1 MISAQSTGCARERY
15 NNASIPTICQLQPVF
30 LSRNNRNTATMNV
43 QGKIPN
49 EHSSDPTR
57 SPSTPPGPTGGSSS
71 SASSDENAGVSP
83 PLQSVPVFW
92 QEISEQD
99 RQLQHQEFLAK
110 IGLELAQEY
119 VRVKRQRFHEH
130 FLAGIGLELAQE
142 YVEAIANELAQEE
155 DRVDSA
161 ESLN

>member
-1 MISAQSTGCARERY
+1 
-15 NNASIPTICQLQPVF
+15 
-30 LSRNNRNTATMNV
+30 MNV

-57 SPSTPPGPTGGSSS
+57 SPSTPPGPTGGCSS
-71 SASSDENAGVSP
+71 SASSDENAGLSP
-83 PLQSVPVFW
+83 PRQPVP
-92 QEISEQD
+92 EQD

-119 VRVKRQRFHEH
+119 VRVERQRFHEH
-130 FLAGIGLELAQE
+130 FLAGIGLELVKE
-142 YVEAIANELAQEE
+142 YVRVEHEKFMEAIANELAQEE

-161 ESLN
+161 ESIN

>member
-1 MISAQSTGCARERY
+1 
-15 NNASIPTICQLQPVF
+15 
-30 LSRNNRNTATMNV
+30 MNV

-57 SPSTPPGPTGGSSS
+57 SPSTPPGPTGGCSS

-83 PLQSVPVFW
+83 PRQSVPVFW
-92 QEISEQD
+92 QELSEQD

-119 VRVKRQRFHEH
+119 VRVERYRLHEQ
-130 FLAGIGLELAQE
+130 FMER
-142 YVEAIANELAQEE
+142 IANELAQEE

-161 ESLN
+161 ESIN

>member
-1 MISAQSTGCARERY
+1 
-15 NNASIPTICQLQPVF
+15 
-30 LSRNNRNTATMNV
+30 MNV

-57 SPSTPPGPTGGSSS
+57 SPSTSPGSTGGSSS
-71 SASSDENAGVSP
+71 SASSDAGVSP
-83 PLQSVPVFW
+83 PRQSVPVFW

-99 RQLQHQEFLAK
+99 RHLQHQEFLAE

-119 VRVKRQRFHEH
+119 VRIHEH
-130 FLAGIGLELAQE
+130 FLAAILELAQE

-161 ESLN
+161 ESIN

>member
-1 MISAQSTGCARERY
+1 
-15 NNASIPTICQLQPVF
+15 
-30 LSRNNRNTATMNV
+30 MNV

-57 SPSTPPGPTGGSSS
+57 SPSTPPGPTGGCSS

-83 PLQSVPVFW
+83 PRQSVPVFW
-92 QEISEQD
+92 QELSEQD

-119 VRVKRQRFHEH
+119 VRVECHRLHEK
-130 FLAGIGLELAQE
+130 FMES
-142 YVEAIANELAQEE
+142 IANELAQEE

-161 ESLN
+161 ESIN

>member
-1 MISAQSTGCARERY
+1 
-15 NNASIPTICQLQPVF
+15 
-30 LSRNNRNTATMNV
+30 MNV

-71 SASSDENAGVSP
+71 SASSDENAGLSP
-83 PLQSVPVFW
+83 PRQSVP
-92 QEISEQD
+92 EQD

-119 VRVKRQRFHEH
+119 VRVERQRFHEH
-130 FLAGIGLELAQE
+130 FLAGIGLELVKE
-142 YVEAIANELAQEE
+142 YVRVEHEKFMEAIANELAQEE

-161 ESLN
+161 ESIN

>member
-1 MISAQSTGCARERY
+1 
-15 NNASIPTICQLQPVF
+15 
-30 LSRNNRNTATMNV
+30 MNV

-57 SPSTPPGPTGGSSS
+57 SPSTSPGSTGGSSS
-71 SASSDENAGVSP
+71 SASSDDNAGVSP
-83 PLQSVPVFW
+83 PRQSVPVFW

-119 VRVKRQRFHEH
+119 VRVQCQHIHEH
-130 FLAGIGLELAQE
+130 FLAAILELAQE

>member
-1 MISAQSTGCARERY
+1 
-15 NNASIPTICQLQPVF
+15 
-30 LSRNNRNTATMNV
+30 MNV

-57 SPSTPPGPTGGSSS
+57 SPSTPPGPTGGCSS
-71 SASSDENAGVSP
+71 SASSDENAGLSSP
-83 PLQSVPVFW
+83 RQPVP
-92 QEISEQD
+92 EQD

-119 VRVKRQRFHEH
+119 VRVERHRLHEK
-130 FLAGIGLELAQE
+130 FM
-142 YVEAIANELAQEE
+142 EAIANELAQEE

-161 ESLN
+161 ESIN